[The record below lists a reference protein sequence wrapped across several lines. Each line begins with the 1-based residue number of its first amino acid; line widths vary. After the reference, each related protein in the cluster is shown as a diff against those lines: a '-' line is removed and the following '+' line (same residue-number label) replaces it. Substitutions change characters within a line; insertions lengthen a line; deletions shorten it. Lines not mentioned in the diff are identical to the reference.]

1 MILYELKK
9 KKKKKTHF
17 ESQEPCSPIGW
28 HFLEFL
34 IEASRVQIPPPYLS
48 MYKKLIKKK
57 NPLRDVI
64 N

>member
-1 MILYELKK
+1 MNLKK

-57 NPLRDVI
+57 IL
-64 N
+64 